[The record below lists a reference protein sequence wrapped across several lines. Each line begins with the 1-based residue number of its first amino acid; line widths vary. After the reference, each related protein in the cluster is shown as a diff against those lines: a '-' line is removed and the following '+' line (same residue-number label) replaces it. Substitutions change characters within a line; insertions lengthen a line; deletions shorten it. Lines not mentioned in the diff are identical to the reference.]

1 MEEEIINE
9 IKAMFEFNEAEKEI
23 ILKTI
28 LTDDL
33 LKDQC
38 IDISNDVYKDTNIDK
53 WAVSLPILTGSKI
66 LMEKFIKHPINDVNI
81 LTSRQKT
88 QIPFDTDIELLKDY
102 ENDVLWVFKIAD
114 EIKENSAIEILFP
127 SSFIISYMNYIEQLL
142 DIYHIYKI
150 YIIPIT
156 TLLYP
161 LSTIFVPYY
170 YLNNYMHMNINLST
184 YLNICWNVVKMIFKS
199 TGNLKTDLMRITTF
213 ILYVFLYVYSIYQT
227 FEIALFLY
235 DTKHKLHNKM
245 SGLIK
250 FVHHSQY
257 ILKTLDANIITPF
270 FNCSR
275 DFDDLYVHN
284 SMTHIYRLWKEDG
297 FKKQIT
303 SLLKSIYAVDVI
315 DSIFKLSFTGN
326 YSYPTYN
333 NDKTLIWNAKNPVL
347 NDTQVPNPVNLE
359 KNIIITGPNAGG
371 KTTYVKTIL
380 SNIILAQTFGITYSI
395 QSNIVLYDTIHSFM
409 RISDILGS
417 KSYFEV
423 EAEYCLNMM
432 KKAVEISQQG
442 KRGLFLMDEPMHS
455 TPPTEGMATAYA
467 VSEYLSKLPGIS
479 MIITTHFHK
488 LVILEDLYPQK
499 FINLSVDAISSDKKT
514 FFFPYKIQR
523 GHSFQC
529 IAIELLDSKEFPQE
543 VINNAIKMKN
553 KICCE
558 LNK

>member
-9 IKAMFEFNEAEKEI
+9 IKALFEFDDAKKEI
-23 ILKTI
+23 ILKSI

-33 LKDQC
+33 IKDQY
-38 IDISNDVYKDTNIDK
+38 IDVSNDVYKDTNIDK
-53 WAVSLPILTGSKI
+53 WAVSLPVLTGSKI

-81 LTSRQKT
+81 LNARQKT

-102 ENDVLWVFKIAD
+102 ENDILWVFKISD

-142 DIYHIYKI
+142 DLYHIYKI

-161 LSTIFVPYY
+161 LSTVFVPYY
-170 YLNNYMHMNINLST
+170 YLNNYMHMNITLST
-184 YLNICWNVVKMIFKS
+184 YLNICWNVIKMIFKS
-199 TGNLKTDLMRITTF
+199 SGNLKADLMRITTF
-213 ILYVFLYVYSIYQT
+213 LLYLFLYVYSIYQT
-227 FEIALFLY
+227 IEIALFLY
-235 DTKHKLHNKM
+235 DTKDKLHNKM
-245 SGLIK
+245 TGLIQ
-250 FVHHSQY
+250 FVNHSQY
-257 ILKTLDANIITPF
+257 IIKNLGTNIITPF
-270 FNCSR
+270 FNCPC
-275 DFDDLYVHN
+275 DFQDLYVHN
-284 SMTHIYRLWKEDG
+284 SMTHIYRLWKEDD
-297 FKKQIT
+297 FKKKIT
-303 SLLKSIYAVDVI
+303 SLLKSIYAIDVI
-315 DSIFKLSFTGN
+315 DSIYKLSFTGN
-326 YSYPTYN
+326 YSYPTYDN
-333 NDKTLIWNAKNPVL
+333 SKTLIWAAKNPVL
-347 NDTQVPNPVNLE
+347 NDTQISNPVNLE

-380 SNIILAQTFGITYSI
+380 SNIILAQTFGMTYSI
-395 QSNIVLYDTIHSFM
+395 RSNIALYDTIHSFM

-432 KKAVEISQQG
+432 KKADEISQQG

-467 VSEYLSKLPGIS
+467 VSEYLSKLEGIN

-488 LVILEDLYPQK
+488 LVILEDLHPDK
-499 FINLSVDAISSDKKT
+499 FINLSVDAIPNDDKG
-514 FFFPYKIQR
+514 FYFPYKIHK
-523 GHSFQC
+523 GYSFQC
-529 IAIELLDSKEFPQE
+529 IAIELLNSKDFPDE

-558 LNK
+558 FNK